1 MGDVGHAIADAL
13 GNSAAFQRGILHR
26 DTPLGKPL
34 VTKNS
39 SDGRP
44 LALSLQAAQPHNLA
58 GPNGKTHVLQL
69 SREGQPLHPQQ
80 FRAELHLAAVG
91 VDVLNN
97 AAHHH
102 TDHALFVQLPPLQG
116 AHQLAVLK
124 YRYPV
129 GQLHDL
135 VQPVGNI

>member
-1 MGDVGHAIADAL
+1 M
-13 GNSAAFQRGILHR
+13 
-26 DTPLGKPL
+26 GKPL

-39 SDGRP
+39 SDRRP

-129 GQLHDL
+129 GQFHDL